1 MESSTGVQSSCSFCS
16 SRDAYDFDCNICYEL
31 PKEPIV
37 TLCGHLFCRPCLS
50 RWLGI
55 HSRYTH
61 IKKCPTCMAPIT
73 ENTLIPLYGKGMKT
87 STPSTFKENR
97 FVQHIFVTIRAFM
110 ALMSVTLLTSW
121 LLRPVHLLQN
131 KILATTRDVRNYVQ
145 CLLEPVHNFQN
156 KIFASTF
163 KVDGCL
169 YLLLLPPIHLL
180 QNEISATTQD
190 VIYFV
195 HCLSE
200 QVHDFR
206 NKIFASTLEVNRFPQ
221 CLFHDLKNQVC
232 GLPLEGKL
240 FVRCLMELIHDLP
253 KKVFTNRT
261 VLDSPLGCCEQVGL
275 LDEQIL

>member
-1 MESSTGVQSSCSFCS
+1 MESSTGVKSSCSFCS

-31 PKEPIV
+31 PEEPIV

-61 IKKCPTCMAPIT
+61 IKKCPTCLAPIT

-87 STPSTFKENR
+87 STPLTFKENR

-121 LLRPVHLLQN
+121 LLRP
-131 KILATTRDVRNYVQ
+131 
-145 CLLEPVHNFQN
+145 
-156 KIFASTF
+156 
-163 KVDGCL
+163 
-169 YLLLLPPIHLL
+169 IHLL

-200 QVHDFR
+200 RVHDLR
-206 NKIFASTLEVNRFPQ
+206 NKIFASTLEVNCFLQ
-221 CLFHDLKNQVC
+221 CFFHDLKNQVC

-253 KKVFTNRT
+253 KKIFTNRT
-261 VLDSPLGCCEQVGL
+261 VLDSPPRCCEQIGL
-275 LDEQIL
+275 LDE